1 MPSFQSDLEFDLKQ
15 IKNFKRT
22 LLRVRDVSR
31 RTKLVVDACK
41 SAAQP
46 WKEVLKENIYKT
58 ITKRTGKMRRSI
70 TVRKYQDR
78 GTDRIGA
85 KVGPSRARRY
95 GGATGGQG
103 WRVHFFAKPA
113 KYMDAKYKIP
123 FKSIYAR
130 KTRIVML
137 RAEINFRRLFEAA
150 RDRKTPRFL

>member
-1 MPSFQSDLEFDLKQ
+1 MPSFQSDIEIDLAQ
-15 IKNFKRT
+15 IRNFKST
-22 LLRVRDVSR
+22 LLRISSVTK

-41 SAAQP
+41 SAAKP
-46 WKEVLKENIYKT
+46 WQTILKENIYRT
-58 ITKRTGKMRRSI
+58 VQKRTGKMRRSI

-78 GTDRIGA
+78 KTGRIGA

-95 GGATGGQG
+95 AGATGGQG

-113 KYMDAKYKIP
+113 KQMDAKYKIP

-130 KTRIVML
+130 KTRMVML

-150 RDRKTPRFL
+150 RDRKTAQFL